1 MELKVGRESANRSR
15 NLVSKCNFRDEKKGN
30 KMNVEITFY
39 DVNKITEIMC
49 EKENIK
55 NYESIIEVP

>member
-15 NLVSKCNFRDEKKGN
+15 NLVSKCNFRDEKRDN

-39 DVNKITEIMC
+39 DVNKITEITR

-55 NYESIIEVP
+55 NYESIVEVP

>member
-15 NLVSKCNFRDEKKGN
+15 NLVSKRNFRDEKKDN

-55 NYESIIEVP
+55 NYESIIEVS

>member
-15 NLVSKCNFRDEKKGN
+15 NLVSKCNFRNEKKDN

>member
-15 NLVSKCNFRDEKKGN
+15 NLVSKRNFRDEKKDN

>member
-1 MELKVGRESANRSR
+1 MELKVGREIANRSR
-15 NLVSKCNFRDEKKGN
+15 NLVSKCNFREEKKDN
-30 KMNVEITFY
+30 KMNVGITFC

-55 NYESIIEVP
+55 NYESIVKVA

>member
-15 NLVSKCNFRDEKKGN
+15 NLVSKCNFRNEKKDN

-55 NYESIIEVP
+55 NYEFIIEVP

>member
-15 NLVSKCNFRDEKKGN
+15 NLVSKCNFRNEKKDN

-39 DVNKITEIMC
+39 DINKITEIMC

>member
-39 DVNKITEIMC
+39 DVNKITEIMS

-55 NYESIIEVP
+55 N

>member
-1 MELKVGRESANRSR
+1 MELEVGRESANRSR

>member
-30 KMNVEITFY
+30 KKNVEITFY

-49 EKENIK
+49 EKENIM

>member
-1 MELKVGRESANRSR
+1 
-15 NLVSKCNFRDEKKGN
+15 
-30 KMNVEITFY
+30 MNVEITFY

>member
-15 NLVSKCNFRDEKKGN
+15 NLVSKRNFRDEKKDN
-30 KMNVEITFY
+30 KMNAEITFY

-55 NYESIIEVP
+55 NYESIIEVS

>member
-1 MELKVGRESANRSR
+1 MELEVGRESANRSR

-30 KMNVEITFY
+30 KMYVEITFY

-49 EKENIK
+49 EKENIT